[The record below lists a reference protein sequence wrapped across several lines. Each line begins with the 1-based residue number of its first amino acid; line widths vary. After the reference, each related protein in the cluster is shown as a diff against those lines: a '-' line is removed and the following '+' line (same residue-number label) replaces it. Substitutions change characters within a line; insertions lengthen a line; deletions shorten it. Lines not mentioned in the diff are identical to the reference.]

1 MRPPGYRDQP
11 GEYRTNIFTQTFTC
25 FYALVQQPCG
35 VLPRRHHRGDEG
47 GEGPHRPS
55 RARGQDPEDQCTGGD
70 NNVLQYTER
79 VTVVLFQKHEVNPI
93 AAQKARSNNWDPK
106 ASSVL
111 AAIQAQ

>member
-1 MRPPGYRDQP
+1 M
-11 GEYRTNIFTQTFTC
+11 T
-25 FYALVQQPCG
+25 
-35 VLPRRHHRGDEG
+35 
-47 GEGPHRPS
+47 
-55 RARGQDPEDQCTGGD
+55 
-70 NNVLQYTER
+70 